1 MGRSVRTHYPTTFF
15 HHGSGGHRSRLILI
29 DDGFGRPPAAG
40 GGHRPQ
46 KLQGKKIQFRPLNLG
61 RASCTYVQCF
71 RPTQGRVFT
80 DDELDEYVER
90 EFGVG
95 KAEGERRMAAL
106 REWAA
111 ANAKEVG
118 PHDDRYLVMF
128 LR

>member
-1 MGRSVRTHYPTTFF
+1 MEPLCIEYVSHTHAT
-15 HHGSGGHRSRLILI
+15 
-29 DDGFGRPPAAG
+29 
-40 GGHRPQ
+40 Q
-46 KLQGKKIQFRPLNLG
+46 
-61 RASCTYVQCF
+61 
-71 RPTQGRVFT
+71 QGRVFT
-80 DDELDEYVER
+80 EDELDEYVER

-95 KAEGERRMAAL
+95 RAEAERRTAAL

>member
-1 MGRSVRTHYPTTFF
+1 MF
-15 HHGSGGHRSRLILI
+15 H
-29 DDGFGRPPAAG
+29 AT
-40 GGHRPQ
+40 Q
-46 KLQGKKIQFRPLNLG
+46 
-61 RASCTYVQCF
+61 
-71 RPTQGRVFT
+71 QGRVFT

-95 KAEGERRMAAL
+95 KAEAERRTAAL